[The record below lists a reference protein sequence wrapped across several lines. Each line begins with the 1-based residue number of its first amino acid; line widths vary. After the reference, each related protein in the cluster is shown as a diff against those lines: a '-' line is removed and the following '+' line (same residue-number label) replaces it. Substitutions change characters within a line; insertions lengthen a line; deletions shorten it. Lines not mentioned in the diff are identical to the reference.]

1 MNPFEMVVII
11 VALSIGAGIIT
22 SFFKLIK
29 NYIDKKY
36 SSSNEL
42 MNNEEFLAALKE
54 FKTKTDKRLDSI
66 ESSLK
71 TIPSKTQ
78 EAKKADNNNTNV
90 IDLDEVDNS
99 KSAGSSKLRNILK
112 E

>member
-29 NYIDKKY
+29 HYVDKKY
-36 SSSNEL
+36 SSGNDL

-54 FKTKTDKRLDSI
+54 FKTKTDKRLDSL
-66 ESSLK
+66 ESALK
-71 TIPSKTQ
+71 TNHSKT
-78 EAKKADNNNTNV
+78 EAKKVEKSNSNV
-90 IDLDEVDNS
+90 IELDAEDDR
-99 KSAGSSKLRNILK
+99 KSAGSGKLRNILK

>member
-29 NYIDKKY
+29 HYVDKKY
-36 SSSNEL
+36 SSGNDL

-54 FKTKTDKRLDSI
+54 FKTNTDRRLNSLESALKSAPPKSESKKT
-66 ESSLK
+66 E
-71 TIPSKTQ
+71 P
-78 EAKKADNNNTNV
+78 NNTRV
-90 IDLDEVDNS
+90 IDLDDTTDTRA
-99 KSAGSSKLRNILK
+99 AGSGKLRNILK

>member
-29 NYIDKKY
+29 HYVDKKY
-36 SSSNEL
+36 SSGNEL

-54 FKTKTDKRLDSI
+54 FKTKTDKRLDTI
-66 ESSLK
+66 ESALK
-71 TIPSKTQ
+71 TIPPKT
-78 EAKKADNNNTNV
+78 EAKKADRNNLNV
-90 IDLDEVDNS
+90 IDLDESDDN
-99 KSAGSSKLRNILK
+99 KSAGSGKLRNILK